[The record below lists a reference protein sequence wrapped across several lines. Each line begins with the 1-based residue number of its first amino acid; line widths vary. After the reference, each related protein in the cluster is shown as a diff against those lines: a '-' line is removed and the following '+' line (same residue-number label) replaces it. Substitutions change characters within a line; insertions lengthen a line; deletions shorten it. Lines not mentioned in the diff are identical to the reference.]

1 LPNGIDSE
9 STVSLVRIGIL
20 TLLFAIAI
28 TAAARRAYIPESV
41 ALVLAGLAAA
51 AFRPDLRLGITPG
64 LVLAVLIPGL
74 VFEAAYRLKWSVLRA
89 ELGLISVLAI
99 PGVAISAAIVA
110 GVLSVTT
117 GLPFE
122 LAFVVGAMA
131 AATDPIAV
139 VATFRRLGA
148 PDRLATLVEGESLLN
163 DGTGLVLF
171 ALTVRTVGGLVD
183 PASALASFVA
193 TILVS
198 GAVGIVG
205 GVVAGRLIALAD
217 DRAIE
222 ISLSIVVAYGA
233 YLIADAFS
241 LSGIIA
247 TVIAAIA
254 LRLQLKDEVDRETL
268 EALDTIWEY
277 VAFALTAVVF
287 LVVGLTIR
295 LPELLDAMGP
305 VVWGALAVIVGRALI
320 VYVLVGGIS
329 RIRRAAGAAPL
340 IPVAWLHV
348 VFWAGLRG
356 AIAVAAA
363 LSLPLEFPQRLLLQE
378 ITFGIVLLT
387 LLVQGTTAGLVVR
400 TALRAN
406 DVGPKLA

>member
-1 LPNGIDSE
+1 LPNAIDSE

-122 LAFVVGAMA
+122 LAFVVGAMV

-148 PDRLATLVEGESLLN
+148 PDRLSTLVEGESLLN

-363 LSLPLEFPQRLLLQE
+363 LSLPLEFPQRLLLQA

>member
-1 LPNGIDSE
+1 LPNAIDSE
-9 STVSLVRIGIL
+9 STVSLVRLGIL

-122 LAFVVGAMA
+122 LAFVVGAMV

-148 PDRLATLVEGESLLN
+148 PDRLSTLVEGESLLN

>member
-1 LPNGIDSE
+1 MPNGIDSE

-122 LAFVVGAMA
+122 LAFVVGAMV

-148 PDRLATLVEGESLLN
+148 PDRLSTLVEGESLLN

>member
-1 LPNGIDSE
+1 VSIAPDAMLTMFPEPWAPTE
-9 STVSLVRIGIL
+9 SGVSL
-20 TLLFAIAI
+20 LL
-28 TAAARRAYIPESV
+28 R
-41 ALVLAGLAAA
+41 
-51 AFRPDLRLGITPG
+51 
-64 LVLAVLIPGL
+64 
-74 VFEAAYRLKWSVLRA
+74 
-89 ELGLISVLAI
+89 
-99 PGVAISAAIVA
+99 
-110 GVLSVTT
+110 
-117 GLPFE
+117 
-122 LAFVVGAMA
+122 
-131 AATDPIAV
+131 
-139 VATFRRLGA
+139 
-148 PDRLATLVEGESLLN
+148 RLATLVEGESLLN

>member
-1 LPNGIDSE
+1 MPNGIDSE

-64 LVLAVLIPGL
+64 LVLAVLVPGL

-110 GVLSVTT
+110 GVLSLTT

-122 LAFVVGAMA
+122 LAFVVGAMV

-183 PASALASFVA
+183 PAGALASFVA

-198 GAVGIVG
+198 GAVGIAG

>member
-1 LPNGIDSE
+1 LPNAIDSE

>member
-171 ALTVRTVGGLVD
+171 ALTVRAVGGLVD

>member
-64 LVLAVLIPGL
+64 LVLAVLVPGL

-183 PASALASFVA
+183 PAGALASFVA

-198 GAVGIVG
+198 GAVGIAG

-400 TALRAN
+400 TALRAK

>member
-1 LPNGIDSE
+1 MPNGIDSE

>member
-1 LPNGIDSE
+1 
-9 STVSLVRIGIL
+9 
-20 TLLFAIAI
+20 
-28 TAAARRAYIPESV
+28 
-41 ALVLAGLAAA
+41 
-51 AFRPDLRLGITPG
+51 
-64 LVLAVLIPGL
+64 
-74 VFEAAYRLKWSVLRA
+74 
-89 ELGLISVLAI
+89 
-99 PGVAISAAIVA
+99 
-110 GVLSVTT
+110 
-117 GLPFE
+117 
-122 LAFVVGAMA
+122 MA

>member
-1 LPNGIDSE
+1 LPNAIDSE

-247 TVIAAIA
+247 TVIAAA
-254 LRLQLKDEVDRETL
+254 SAGRRVPRPAN
-268 EALDTIWEY
+268 EAMSSPLGASAPISVPSPTVSRW
-277 VAFALTAVVF
+277 TA
-287 LVVGLTIR
+287 I
-295 LPELLDAMGP
+295 
-305 VVWGALAVIVGRALI
+305 
-320 VYVLVGGIS
+320 
-329 RIRRAAGAAPL
+329 
-340 IPVAWLHV
+340 
-348 VFWAGLRG
+348 
-356 AIAVAAA
+356 
-363 LSLPLEFPQRLLLQE
+363 
-378 ITFGIVLLT
+378 
-387 LLVQGTTAGLVVR
+387 TTANAAMFMSR
-400 TALRAN
+400 YTNR
-406 DVGPKLA
+406 

>member
-1 LPNGIDSE
+1 MPNAIDSE

>member
-1 LPNGIDSE
+1 MPNAIDSE

-363 LSLPLEFPQRLLLQE
+363 LSLPLEFPQRLLLQA

>member
-1 LPNGIDSE
+1 MPNGIDSE

-171 ALTVRTVGGLVD
+171 ALTVRAVGGLVD

>member
-1 LPNGIDSE
+1 MPNAIDSE

-122 LAFVVGAMA
+122 LAFVVGAMV

-148 PDRLATLVEGESLLN
+148 PDRLSTLVEGESLLN

-363 LSLPLEFPQRLLLQE
+363 LSLPLEFPQRLLLQA